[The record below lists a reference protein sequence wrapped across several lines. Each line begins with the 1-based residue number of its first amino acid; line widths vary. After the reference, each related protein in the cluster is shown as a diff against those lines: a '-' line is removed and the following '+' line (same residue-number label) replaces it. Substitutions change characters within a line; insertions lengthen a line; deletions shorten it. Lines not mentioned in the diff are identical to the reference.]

1 MVVRN
6 QTTEQPAKL
15 RLDGYGTILLDAHG
29 VFLTDYQNL
38 RKTPGF
44 NYGECQRYSLFQ
56 QCRIYVMSLLHSSV
70 ISFCRVPGF
79 RAEP

>member
-1 MVVRN
+1 MRVQRYHI
-6 QTTEQPAKL
+6 
-15 RLDGYGTILLDAHG
+15 GHI
-29 VFLTDYQNL
+29 DYQNR

>member
-1 MVVRN
+1 MNGIDMRVQRYYI
-6 QTTEQPAKL
+6 
-15 RLDGYGTILLDAHG
+15 DHI
-29 VFLTDYQNL
+29 DYQNR